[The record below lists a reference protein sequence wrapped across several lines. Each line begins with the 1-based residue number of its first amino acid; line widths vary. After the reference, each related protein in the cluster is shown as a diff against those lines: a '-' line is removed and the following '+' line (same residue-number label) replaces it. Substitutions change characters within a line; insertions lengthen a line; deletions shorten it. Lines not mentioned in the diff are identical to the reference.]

1 MQIKRT
7 RIEWLNITLKYRT
20 LNGLNFQF
28 YRRRKKKERKD
39 FQSLEYQ
46 IQRSYLNFKYYKRQA
61 DAER

>member
-28 YRRRKKKERKD
+28 YRRRKKKKEKT
-39 FQSLEYQ
+39 FKV
-46 IQRSYLNFKYYKRQA
+46 LNTKYNEA
-61 DAER
+61 I